1 MPALYHLS
9 REDLLP
15 DKFRILG
22 LGRRISSTD
31 KYVLEMKAR
40 VEQYCS
46 HAMEERFWK
55 PLSERMESIAGADI
69 NEESTFTHLKDRIR
83 EIEEEWGRGANKVF
97 FFATSPSHFKTIVC
111 QLTKTGLNTSSDSNC
126 WTRVIIEKPFGLN
139 LRDADNLNNLLME
152 GFREDQV
159 YRIDHF
165 LGKESVQNILIF
177 RLSNLMFQ
185 PLWNNKYI
193 DHIQITTSET
203 IGVEGRVDFFEQ
215 TGAVLDMLQSH
226 ILQIL
231 AFVTMEPPTS
241 FSPEAIR
248 DEKVILFRS
257 IRRYDESEIE
267 KYVVRGQ
274 YGHGVVKSKHVVG
287 YREEDTRTE
296 NSLVETY
303 AVLKLQIDNPRWRGV
318 PIYLRTGK
326 RMPERRSFIY
336 IQLKRPDSQDIPMM
350 LQKGQQP
357 MKNSITIE
365 IQPKGGVKLQ
375 LGWRPSGL
383 LESVK
388 QADLSIEGQ
397 MRAKEPK
404 AYERLLVD
412 VIRGDSTLFIRHD
425 EVREM
430 FKVVEPFLN
439 HFKKEDEL
447 IRAGKLP
454 DPFPNYH
461 AGTQGPKAADEFIAK
476 DGRSW
481 VWIEPIP
488 NY

>member
-15 DKFRILG
+15 DKFKVLG
-22 LGRRISSTD
+22 LGRRISKTE
-31 KYVLEMKAR
+31 KYVIEMKSR
-40 VEQYCS
+40 VEIYCS

-55 PLSERMESIAGADI
+55 PLKDRMISIESSDI
-69 NEESTFTHLKDRIR
+69 NKHSTFEDIQR
-83 EIEEEWGRGANKVF
+83 EIMAIEDDWGRKANKVF
-97 FFATSPSHFKTIVC
+97 FFATSPSHFKVIV
-111 QLTKTGLNTSSDSNC
+111 QKLIENGLNKSDSKC
-126 WTRVIIEKPFGLN
+126 WTRLVIEKPFGLN
-139 LRDADNLNNLLME
+139 LADADRLNNLLLQ
-152 GFREDQV
+152 GFSEEQV

-177 RLSNLMFQ
+177 RMSNLMFQ
-185 PLWNNKYI
+185 PLWNNEYV
-193 DHIQITTSET
+193 DHVQITISET
-203 IGVEGRVDFFEQ
+203 IGVEGRVDFFQQ

-226 ILQIL
+226 ILQVL
-231 AFVTMEPPTS
+231 AFLAMEPPAS
-241 FSPEAIR
+241 FEPEDIR
-248 DEKVILFRS
+248 DQKVLLLRS
-257 IRRYDESEIE
+257 IRRYPSEEIG

-274 YGHGVVKSKHVVG
+274 YDHGVVKSVHVPG
-287 YREEDTRTE
+287 YRDEDPRTSD
-296 NSLVETY
+296 SLIETY
-303 AVLKLQIDNPRWRGV
+303 AAMKIFIDNPRWRGV
-318 PIYLRTGK
+318 PFYLRTGK

-336 IQLKRPDSQDIPMM
+336 IQLKRPLTKDIPMM
-350 LQKGQQP
+350 LQRGQQP
-357 MKNSITIE
+357 MKNSISID

-397 MRAKEPK
+397 MAVKEPK

-430 FKVVEPFLN
+430 FRVVEPFLQY
-439 HFKKEDEL
+439 FRKEDEQ
-447 IRAGKLP
+447 IRNGEIP
-454 DPFPNYH
+454 DYFPNYY
-461 AGTQGPKAADEFIAK
+461 AGTQGPPEADTFINK
-476 DGRSW
+476 DGREW
-481 VWIEPIP
+481 VWVEPIP